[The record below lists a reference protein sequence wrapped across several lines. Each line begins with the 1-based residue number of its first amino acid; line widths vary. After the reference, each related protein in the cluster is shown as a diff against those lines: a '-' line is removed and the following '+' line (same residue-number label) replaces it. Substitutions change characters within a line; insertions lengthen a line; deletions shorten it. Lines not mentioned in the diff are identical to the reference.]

1 MMKLNTI
8 IVIFQNRKKG
18 TNRNQ
23 NQLFKPW
30 WGIRKKNWFAIKM
43 MQLVCM
49 DILKSKSQILK
60 PRPLFCISSV
70 YVGVND

>member
-1 MMKLNTI
+1 MIKLNTI
-8 IVIFQNRKKG
+8 IIICQNRKKD

-30 WGIRKKNWFAIKM
+30 WGTIKNKWFAIKI

-49 DILKSKSQILK
+49 DILKSKK
-60 PRPLFCISSV
+60 AK
-70 YVGVND
+70 Y